1 MKHNITEILLVDDS
15 DDEVFISNLLLSRD
29 NINIELKHF
38 WNYKELSQYLDK
50 LVSNAPSILAVDLNM
65 PSQSGTEL
73 IAELYSNYNRTT
85 VIAGIFSGSEDP
97 KDKEDSYDAGAL
109 FFIPKPMNKLFFVS
123 LSERI
128 PEISF
133 VTNDDDS
140 KDLYYDL

>member
-1 MKHNITEILLVDDS
+1 MRYNITEILLVDDS

-50 LVSNAPSILAVDLNM
+50 LESNVPSILAVDLNM

-73 IAELYSNYNRTT
+73 IAELYSNYSKDNI
-85 VIAGIFSGSEDP
+85 IAGIFSGSEDP
-97 KDKEDSYDAGAL
+97 KDIEESYDAGAL
-109 FFIPKPMNKLFFVS
+109 FFIPKPMNDLFFVG
-123 LSERI
+123 LSERV

-133 VTNDDDS
+133 VTNTDDS
-140 KDLYYDL
+140 KDLYIDI